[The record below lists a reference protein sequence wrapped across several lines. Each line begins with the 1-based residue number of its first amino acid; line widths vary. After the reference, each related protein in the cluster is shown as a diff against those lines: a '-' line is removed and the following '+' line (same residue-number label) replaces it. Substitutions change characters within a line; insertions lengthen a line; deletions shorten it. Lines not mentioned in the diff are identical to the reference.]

1 MKGEIMLNRVFHAVL
16 VLTAAFGGFL
26 STDLGAQQYPTR
38 IIRVINPNQ
47 PGGNSDI
54 LFRLLSPKMGE
65 LLGQQLVIDYR
76 PGAGGN
82 IGAEIVS
89 KSAPDGYTTLISA
102 ASFMINPSLLKNLPF
117 DAVRD
122 FTPLGLIVNIPA
134 ALVVHPS
141 LPVQNVKQLIALAKS
156 RPGEMNFS
164 SSGIG
169 AVGHLSGALF
179 NSITGTNIVHVPYKG
194 AGPAIVDLVAGQVQL
209 SFVSIPAAI
218 GYVQGGRL
226 RMLAQ
231 CGATRFPSFPNV
243 PTMEEAGV
251 PGFVVTSGFSFL
263 GPAGMPTPIVNKL
276 NAALAKTLRDPAIRK
291 TLIDRGAEP
300 VGNTPAEHATFIKSE
315 IEKWRRVAQNAGL
328 KPE

>member
-1 MKGEIMLNRVFHAVL
+1 MLNRTLHAVF
-16 VLTAAFGGFL
+16 VLAFAFTGFMSPVLAAE
-26 STDLGAQQYPTR
+26 QYPTK

-47 PGGNSDI
+47 PGGNSDV

-65 LLGQQLVIDYR
+65 ILGKQLVVDYR

-89 KSAPDGYTTLISA
+89 KSAPDGYTTLIAA
-102 ASFMINPSLLKNLPF
+102 ASFMINPSILKNLPF

-134 ALVVHPS
+134 ALMTHPS
-141 LPVQNVKQLIALAKS
+141 LPVKNVKQLVALAKS

-164 SSGIG
+164 SSGMG
-169 AVGHLSGALF
+169 AVGHLAGELF
-179 NSITGTNIVHVPYKG
+179 NSSTGTNIVHVPYKG
-194 AGPAIVDLVAGQVQL
+194 AGPSIVDLIAGQVQL
-209 SFVSIPAAI
+209 SFVSIPAVV
-218 GYVQGGRL
+218 GHVQNGRL

-231 CGATRFPSFPNV
+231 CGATRFQSFPNL
-243 PTMEEAGV
+243 PTMVEAGV

-263 GPAGMPTPIVNKL
+263 GPAGIPQSVVNKL
-276 NAALAKTLRDPAIRK
+276 NAALAKALRDPTIRK

-300 VGNTPAEHATFIKSE
+300 VGNTPVEHAAFIKSE
-315 IEKWRRVAQNAGL
+315 IEKWRGVARKAGL
-328 KPE
+328 AS

>member
-1 MKGEIMLNRVFHAVL
+1 MLNRTLHAVL
-16 VLTAAFGGFL
+16 VFAAVITGFI
-26 STDLGAQQYPTR
+26 SADLAAQQYPTK
-38 IIRVINPNQ
+38 IIRVVNPNQ
-47 PGGNSDI
+47 PGGNSDV

-65 LLGQQLVIDYR
+65 ILGQQLVVDYR

-89 KSAPDGYTTLISA
+89 KSAPDGYTTLIAA
-102 ASFMINPSLLKNLPF
+102 ASFMINPSLIKNLPF

-134 ALVVHPS
+134 ALLVHPS
-141 LPVQNVKQLIALAKS
+141 LPVKSVKELIALAKA
-156 RPGEMNFS
+156 RPGELNFS

-218 GYVQGGRL
+218 GHVRNGRL

-231 CGATRFPSFPNV
+231 CGATRFPTFPNL
-243 PTMEEAGV
+243 PTMIEAGV

-263 GPAGMPTPIVNKL
+263 GPAGMPQPVVNQL
-276 NAALAKTLRDPAIRK
+276 NAALAQTLHDPVIRK
-291 TLIDRGAEP
+291 TLLDRGAEP
-300 VGNTPAEHATFIKSE
+300 VGNTPAEHAAFIKSE

>member
-1 MKGEIMLNRVFHAVL
+1 MLYRKMHAVL
-16 VLTAAFGGFL
+16 VLSAAFAGFA
-26 STDLGAQQYPTR
+26 SPDLAAQQYPTK
-38 IIRVINPNQ
+38 IIRVVNPNQ
-47 PGGNSDI
+47 PGGNSDV

-65 LLGQQLVIDYR
+65 ILGQQLVVDYR

-89 KSAPDGYTTLISA
+89 KSAPDGYTTLIAA
-102 ASFMINPSLLKNLPF
+102 ASFMINPSIIKNLPF

-134 ALVVHPS
+134 ALLVHPS
-141 LPVQNVKQLIALAKS
+141 LPVKNVKQLIALAKA
-156 RPGEMNFS
+156 RPGEMNYS

-218 GYVQGGRL
+218 GHVQSGRL

-231 CGATRFPSFPNV
+231 CGATRFPTFPNL
-243 PTMEEAGV
+243 PTMIEAGV

-263 GPAGMPTPIVNKL
+263 GPAGMPPAVVNKL
-276 NAALAKTLRDPAIRK
+276 NAALAKTLRDPANRK
-291 TLIDRGAEP
+291 TLLNRGAEP
-300 VGNTPAEHATFIKSE
+300 VGNTPAEHAAFIKSE
-315 IEKWRRVAQNAGL
+315 IEKWRGVARKAGL

>member
-1 MKGEIMLNRVFHAVL
+1 MLNRTLHAVL
-16 VLTAAFGGFL
+16 VFAAVITGFI
-26 STDLGAQQYPTR
+26 SADLAAQQYPTK
-38 IIRVINPNQ
+38 IIRVVNPNQ
-47 PGGNSDI
+47 PGGNSDV

-65 LLGQQLVIDYR
+65 ILGQQLVVDYR

-89 KSAPDGYTTLISA
+89 KSAPDGYTTLIAA
-102 ASFMINPSLLKNLPF
+102 ASFMINPSLIKNLPF

-134 ALVVHPS
+134 ALLVHPS
-141 LPVQNVKQLIALAKS
+141 LPVKSVKELIALAKA
-156 RPGEMNFS
+156 RPGELNFS

-179 NSITGTNIVHVPYKG
+179 NSITGINIVHVPYKG

-218 GYVQGGRL
+218 GHVRNGRL

-231 CGATRFPSFPNV
+231 CGATRFPTFPNL
-243 PTMEEAGV
+243 PTMIEAGV

-263 GPAGMPTPIVNKL
+263 GPAGMPQPVVNQL
-276 NAALAKTLRDPAIRK
+276 NAALAQTLHDPVIRK
-291 TLIDRGAEP
+291 TLLDRGAEP
-300 VGNTPAEHATFIKSE
+300 VGNTPAEHAAFIKSE
-315 IEKWRRVAQNAGL
+315 IEKWRRVAQSAGL

>member
-1 MKGEIMLNRVFHAVL
+1 MLNRALHAVL
-16 VLTAAFGGFL
+16 VFAAAFTGFMSPEL
-26 STDLGAQQYPTR
+26 AAQQYPSR
-38 IIRVINPNQ
+38 IIRVVNPNQ
-47 PGGNSDI
+47 PGGNSDV

-65 LLGQQLVIDYR
+65 ILGQQLVIDYR

-89 KSAPDGYTTLISA
+89 KSAPDGYTTLIAA
-102 ASFMINPSLLKNLPF
+102 ASFMINSSLIKNLPF

-134 ALVVHPS
+134 ALLVHPS
-141 LPVQNVKQLIALAKS
+141 LPVKNVKQLVALAKA

-194 AGPAIVDLVAGQVQL
+194 AGPAIVDLVAGQVQM

-218 GYVQGGRL
+218 GHVQNGRL

-231 CGATRFPSFPNV
+231 CGATRFPSFPNM
-243 PTMEEAGV
+243 PTMIEAGV

-263 GPAGMPTPIVNKL
+263 GPTGMPQPVVNKL
-276 NAALAKTLRDPAIRK
+276 NAALAQTLRDPAIRK
-291 TLIDRGAEP
+291 TLIDRGADP
-300 VGNTPAEHATFIKSE
+300 VGNTPAEHAAFIKSE
-315 IEKWRRVAQNAGL
+315 IEKWQIVARNAGL

>member
-1 MKGEIMLNRVFHAVL
+1 MLNRTLHAVL
-16 VLTAAFGGFL
+16 VFAAVITGFI
-26 STDLGAQQYPTR
+26 SADLAAQQYPTK
-38 IIRVINPNQ
+38 IIRVVNPNQ
-47 PGGNSDI
+47 PGGNSDV

-65 LLGQQLVIDYR
+65 ILGQQLVVDYR

-89 KSAPDGYTTLISA
+89 KSAPDGYTTLIAA
-102 ASFMINPSLLKNLPF
+102 ASFMINPSLIKNLPF

-134 ALVVHPS
+134 ALLVHPS
-141 LPVQNVKQLIALAKS
+141 LPVKSVKELIALAKA
-156 RPGEMNFS
+156 RPGELNFS

-218 GYVQGGRL
+218 GHVRNGRL

-231 CGATRFPSFPNV
+231 CGATRFPTFPNL
-243 PTMEEAGV
+243 PTMIEAGV

-263 GPAGMPTPIVNKL
+263 GPAGMPQPVVNQL
-276 NAALAKTLRDPAIRK
+276 NAALAQTLHDPVIRK
-291 TLIDRGAEP
+291 TLLDRGAEP
-300 VGNTPAEHATFIKSE
+300 VGNTPAEHAAFIKSE
-315 IEKWRRVAQNAGL
+315 IEKWRRVAQSAGL

>member
-1 MKGEIMLNRVFHAVL
+1 MRYRALHAVL
-16 VLTAAFGGFL
+16 VLAAASMGFV
-26 STDLGAQQYPTR
+26 SADLAAQQYPTK

-65 LLGQQLVIDYR
+65 ILGQQLVVDYR

-82 IGAEIVS
+82 IGAEIAS
-89 KSAPDGYTTLISA
+89 KSAPDGYTTLIAA
-102 ASFMINPSLLKNLPF
+102 ASFMINPSLIKNLPF

-134 ALVVHPS
+134 ALLVHPS
-141 LPVQNVKQLIALAKS
+141 LPVKSVKDLIALAKA
-156 RPGEMNFS
+156 RPGELNYS

-179 NSITGTNIVHVPYKG
+179 SSITGAKFVHIPYKG
-194 AGPAIVDLVAGQVQL
+194 AGPAIVDLVAGQVQF

-218 GYVQGGRL
+218 GHVQSGRL

-231 CGATRFPSFPNV
+231 CGATRFPTFPNL
-243 PTMEEAGV
+243 PTMIEAGV

-263 GPAGMPTPIVNKL
+263 GPAGMPQPVVNKL
-276 NAALAKTLRDPAIRK
+276 NAALAQTLRDPAIRK
-291 TLIDRGAEP
+291 TLLDRGAEP
-300 VGNTPAEHATFIKSE
+300 VGNTPAEHAAFIKTE
-315 IEKWRRVAQNAGL
+315 IEKWRRVAQSAGL

>member
-1 MKGEIMLNRVFHAVL
+1 MLNRTLHAVL
-16 VLTAAFGGFL
+16 VFAAVITGFI
-26 STDLGAQQYPTR
+26 SADLAAQQYPTK
-38 IIRVINPNQ
+38 IIRVVNPNQ
-47 PGGNSDI
+47 PGGNSDV

-65 LLGQQLVIDYR
+65 ILGQQLVVDYR

-89 KSAPDGYTTLISA
+89 KSAPDGYTTLIAA
-102 ASFMINPSLLKNLPF
+102 ASFMINPSLIKNLPF

-134 ALVVHPS
+134 ALLVHPS
-141 LPVQNVKQLIALAKS
+141 LPVKSVKELIALAKA
-156 RPGEMNFS
+156 RPGELNFS

-218 GYVQGGRL
+218 GHVRNGRL

-231 CGATRFPSFPNV
+231 CGATRFPTFPNL
-243 PTMEEAGV
+243 PTMIEAGV

-263 GPAGMPTPIVNKL
+263 GPAGMPQPVVNQL
-276 NAALAKTLRDPAIRK
+276 NAALAQTLHDPVIRK
-291 TLIDRGAEP
+291 TLLDRGAEP
-300 VGNTPAEHATFIKSE
+300 VGNTPVEHAAFIKSE
-315 IEKWRRVAQNAGL
+315 IEKWRRVAQSAGL

>member
-1 MKGEIMLNRVFHAVL
+1 MLYRTLHTVL
-16 VLTAAFGGFL
+16 VLAAAFASFV
-26 STDLGAQQYPTR
+26 SPDLAAQQYPTK
-38 IIRVINPNQ
+38 IIRVVNPNQ

-65 LLGQQLVIDYR
+65 ILGQQLVVDYR

-89 KSAPDGYTTLISA
+89 KSAPDGYTTLIAA
-102 ASFMINPSLLKNLPF
+102 ASFMINPSLIKNLPF
-117 DAVRD
+117 DAIRD

-141 LPVQNVKQLIALAKS
+141 LPVKNVKELIALAKA
-156 RPGEMNFS
+156 RPGELNFS

-194 AGPAIVDLVAGQVQL
+194 AGPALVDLVAGQVQL

-218 GYVQGGRL
+218 GHVQNGRL
-226 RMLAQ
+226 HMLAQ
-231 CGATRFPSFPNV
+231 CGATRFPTFPNL
-243 PTMEEAGV
+243 PTMIEAGV

-263 GPAGMPTPIVNKL
+263 GPAGMPQPVVNKL

-300 VGNTPAEHATFIKSE
+300 VGDTPAEHAAFIKSE
-315 IEKWRRVAQNAGL
+315 IEKWRHVAQSAGL